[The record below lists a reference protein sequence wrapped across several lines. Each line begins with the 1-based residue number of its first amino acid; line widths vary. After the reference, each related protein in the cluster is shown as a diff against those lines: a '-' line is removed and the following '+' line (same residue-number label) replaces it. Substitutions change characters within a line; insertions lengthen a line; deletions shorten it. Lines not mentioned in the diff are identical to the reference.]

1 MTENLQ
7 KFVFFRELSLL
18 LKLGKINFHEVWANF
33 GHSTVHHL
41 EKTPKITPKLD
52 LQKNIHFYRNP
63 KKRKNFFGR
72 VINVPNMSKKSKCFC
87 QRTSHAPKHTE
98 SFFVGIETIFAK
110 WTSDCW
116 KNTRFY
122 RNPDEVEILAVCF
135 WKFSLKI
142 AKQSI
147 FAFLKSPSTLKKWL
161 VFQNLPSK

>member
-1 MTENLQ
+1 MLKNLFFPTFITKVGKN
-7 KFVFFRELSLL
+7 KFSWVLDHFWP
-18 LKLGKINFHEVWANF
+18 FHSA
-33 GHSTVHHL
+33 SPK
-41 EKTPKITPKLD
+41 KTPKITPNLD
-52 LQKNIHFYRNP
+52 LQKNTHFYRNP
-63 KKRKNFFGR
+63 KKRNFFSRR
-72 VINVPNMSKKSKCFC
+72 VINLPNMSKKSKCFC

-142 AKQSI
+142 AKKSI

-161 VFQNLPSK
+161 FFQNLPSK